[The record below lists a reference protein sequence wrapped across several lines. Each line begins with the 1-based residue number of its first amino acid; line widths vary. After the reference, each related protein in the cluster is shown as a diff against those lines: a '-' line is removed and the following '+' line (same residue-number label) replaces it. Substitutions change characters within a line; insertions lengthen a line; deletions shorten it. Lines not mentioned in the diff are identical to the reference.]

1 MRHDS
6 RVKVDGQIHVGFVS
20 YNFNNHPVSVLL
32 SASLS
37 QYLYLQ
43 ATHLLLNLF
52 RLADR
57 SVVKIYA
64 YSLNSYTDKW
74 RKQVSVYVV
83 FYIYSLLS
91 LWALV

>member
-1 MRHDS
+1 M
-6 RVKVDGQIHVGFVS
+6 DGQIHVGFVS

-32 SASLS
+32 AVSLS

-52 RLADR
+52 KFADR
-57 SVVKIYA
+57 SIVKIYA

-74 RKQVSVYVV
+74 RKQVLVV
-83 FYIYSLLS
+83 FM
-91 LWALV
+91 